1 MNKREAERL
10 AKLAAKNAAKEHK
23 PREEKI
29 KRYDSTLATKPDDD
43 LELRGFFTDM
53 KKREF

>member
-1 MNKREAERL
+1 MNKREADRL

-29 KRYDSTLATKPDDD
+29 KRYDSTLAKKPDDD

>member
-10 AKLAAKNAAKEHK
+10 AKLAAKNAAKVHK

-29 KRYDSTLATKPDDD
+29 KRYDSTLGTKPDDD
-43 LELRGFFTDM
+43 IELREFFSEM